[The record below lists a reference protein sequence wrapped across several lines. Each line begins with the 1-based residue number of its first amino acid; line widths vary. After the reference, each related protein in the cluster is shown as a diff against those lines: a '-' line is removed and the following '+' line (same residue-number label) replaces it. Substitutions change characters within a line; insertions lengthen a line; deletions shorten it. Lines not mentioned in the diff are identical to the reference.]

1 MKISLVVLTYNRAE
15 TVERAM
21 KHNFEKAGRKIDEFV
36 WVDNG
41 SHDGVRDVM
50 KAFDPDVSILHKE
63 NLGVAHGY
71 NRGYALATGDY
82 VVITGCDM
90 LMPDNWLATMVEY
103 IEKIPNTGVACMYS
117 QPIHKVPERIRGLE
131 TTIAGLRVQPALPFG
146 RRILRRDLLI
156 GKIGYLREDFGLY
169 GWEDV
174 EWGERALRVCE
185 KEGLLCYAI
194 PEQIAEHLG
203 TEGVRMHDGKDP
215 ADYHAFKQ
223 NEVRDPHKQEIMGK
237 ARGAGYPYFNS
248 FAGITGFEGK

>member
-1 MKISLVVLTYNRAE
+1 MKISLIILTYNRAE
-15 TVERAM
+15 TVARAM
-21 KHNFEKAGRKIDEFV
+21 KHNLECAGRPIDELV

-41 SHDGVRDVM
+41 SHDGVREVM
-50 KAFDPDVSILHKE
+50 MGFNPDVAVLNKT

-90 LMPDNWLATMVEY
+90 LMPENWLVTMVEH

-117 QPIHKVPERIRGLE
+117 QPISKVPERIRGE
-131 TTIAGLRVQPALPFG
+131 EQVINGLRVRPALPFG
-146 RRILRRDLLI
+146 RRILRRDLLTE
-156 GKIGYLREDFGLY
+156 KIGFLRQDFGLY

-174 EWGERALRVCE
+174 EWGERALRACAR
-185 KEGLLCYAI
+185 EGLLCYAI
-194 PEQIAEHLG
+194 PDQVAEHLG

-223 NEVRDPHKQEIMGK
+223 AEVRDPHKMVVMEK
-237 ARGAGYPYFNS
+237 ARSAGYPYYNPYGKS
-248 FAGITGFEGK
+248 EG